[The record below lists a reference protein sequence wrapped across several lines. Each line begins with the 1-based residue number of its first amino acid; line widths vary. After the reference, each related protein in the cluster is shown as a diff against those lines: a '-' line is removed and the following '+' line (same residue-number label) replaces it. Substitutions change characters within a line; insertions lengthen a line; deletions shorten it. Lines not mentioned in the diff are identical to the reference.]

1 MIKTVLLT
9 QIFALIFSIIASL
22 TQTTQ
27 RFKIY
32 IVSLTSLSAIF
43 SITALV
49 SYIMIPKK
57 SFIYLF
63 RFIFIER
70 AHFAIGIL
78 SDALSITCTYI
89 ASIILALTVFYS
101 LGYIKR
107 KLDLFL
113 INIHLLTISFILF
126 ITANNLMQM
135 YLFSTLM
142 IISSYFLIS
151 FEGKE
156 NQTKAAFKMLSAN
169 LVADGIL
176 LFGLIILFYIF
187 GTLNFEKIN
196 TLYVVNKISVG
207 VLEGISIIFFIPI
220 LIKLS
225 QCFKIWLSSVSSQTS
240 IPTSAML
247 HSCTLATS
255 SIFIIIRLQS
265 IFECSEKIQN
275 LLIITG
281 LLSSLIFGIL
291 SIFSSDIRKILSY
304 SVSASIGLMI
314 TACGFSAYGSTIIIY
329 VTQAF
334 SKALLFFAAGSVI
347 HALSGEQN
355 INKMGGLFTLL
366 PKTYLVFIL
375 ATSTLISI
383 PLLPAYYTG
392 KVLFNEIVNSELSL
406 TYIATV
412 FIMLNF
418 ILTACSLFRLIYK
431 IFHTETKLDE
441 TCLAYV
447 NESDNF
453 IIMSM
458 YGAVFLALFSGIAFY
473 YAVYTDE
480 VWKDIFPYS
489 DRHESLVTLTFT
501 IISGIGTIFAVFLS
515 KFIRSYDVSKIFYI
529 DFKNPATKFYTEI
542 ITMARKYIYFTMF
555 KFMNNSNLNIIN
567 AKGAVQYILSLIFVA
582 CCYAI
587 FVLK

>member
-1 MIKTVLLT
+1 MIKIVLLT
-9 QIFALIFSIIASL
+9 QTIALILSLVASLTKTIDRLKIYIASL
-22 TQTTQ
+22 TG
-27 RFKIY
+27 I
-32 IVSLTSLSAIF
+32 SALF
-43 SITALV
+43 SVAALV
-49 SYIMIPKK
+49 SYITLSKK
-57 SFIYLF
+57 SFTHLF
-63 RFIFIER
+63 SFIFIDR
-70 AHFAIGIL
+70 THFVIGIL

-89 ASIILALTVFYS
+89 TSIILALTVFYS

-107 KLDLFL
+107 KLDLFF
-113 INIHLLTISFILF
+113 INAHFLSISFILF

-169 LVADGIL
+169 IIADGIL
-176 LFGLIILFYIF
+176 LFGVIILFYVF

-207 VLEGISIIFFIPI
+207 VLEGISIIFFIPL

-225 QCFKIWLSSVSSQTS
+225 QCFKIWLSNVATQTS
-240 IPTSAML
+240 IPTSAIL

-265 IFECSEKIQN
+265 IFECSERIQN
-275 LLIITG
+275 LFIVTG
-281 LLSSLIFGIL
+281 LFSSLIFGIL

-304 SVSASIGLMI
+304 SVSSSIGLMI

-418 ILTACSLFRLIYK
+418 ILTATSLFRLIYK

-447 NESDNF
+447 SENDNF

-458 YGAVFLALFSGIAFY
+458 YAAVFLALFSGIAFY
-473 YAVYTDE
+473 YAVYSDE
-480 VWKDIFPYS
+480 VWKDIFPFS
-489 DRHESLVTLTFT
+489 DKYESLVTLTFT
-501 IISGIGTIFAVFLS
+501 LISGVGTIFAAFLS
-515 KFIRSYDVSKIFYI
+515 KFIKSYDVPEIFNIDCKTPITRIYI
-529 DFKNPATKFYTEI
+529 ET
-542 ITMARKYIYFTMF
+542 ITIARKYIYFPIF
-555 KFMNNSNLNIIN
+555 KIMNESNLNIISE
-567 AKGAVQYILSLIFVA
+567 KGAVQYILSLIFIA
-582 CCYAI
+582 CCYVI
-587 FVLK
+587 FTLK

>member
-1 MIKTVLLT
+1 MIKIVLLT
-9 QIFALIFSIIASL
+9 QTIALILSIVASLTKTIDRLKIYIASL
-22 TQTTQ
+22 TG
-27 RFKIY
+27 I
-32 IVSLTSLSAIF
+32 SALF
-43 SITALV
+43 SVAALV
-49 SYIMIPKK
+49 SYITLSKK
-57 SFIYLF
+57 SFTHLF
-63 RFIFIER
+63 SFIFIDR
-70 AHFAIGIL
+70 THFVIGIL

-89 ASIILALTVFYS
+89 TSIILALTVFYS

-107 KLDLFL
+107 KLDLFF
-113 INIHLLTISFILF
+113 INAHFLSISFILF

-169 LVADGIL
+169 LIADGIL
-176 LFGLIILFYIF
+176 LFGVIILFYVF

-207 VLEGISIIFFIPI
+207 VLEGISIIFFIPL

-225 QCFKIWLSSVSSQTS
+225 QCFKIWLSNVATQTS
-240 IPTSAML
+240 IPTSAIL

-265 IFECSEKIQN
+265 IFECSERIQN
-275 LLIITG
+275 LFIVTG
-281 LLSSLIFGIL
+281 LFSSLIFGIL

-304 SVSASIGLMI
+304 SVSSSIGLMI

-355 INKMGGLFTLL
+355 INKMGGLFTML

-418 ILTACSLFRLIYK
+418 ILTATSLFRLIYK

-447 NESDNF
+447 SENDNF

-458 YGAVFLALFSGIAFY
+458 YAAVFLALFSGIAFY
-473 YAVYTDE
+473 YAVYSDE
-480 VWKDIFPYS
+480 VWKDIFPFS
-489 DRHESLVTLTFT
+489 DKYESLVTLTFT
-501 IISGIGTIFAVFLS
+501 LISGVGTIFAAFLS
-515 KFIRSYDVSKIFYI
+515 KFIKSYDVPEIFNIDCKTPTTRIYI
-529 DFKNPATKFYTEI
+529 ET
-542 ITMARKYIYFTMF
+542 ITIARKYIYFPIF
-555 KFMNNSNLNIIN
+555 KFMNESNLNIISE
-567 AKGAVQYILSLIFVA
+567 KGAVQYILSLIFIA
-582 CCYAI
+582 CCYVI
-587 FVLK
+587 FTLK